1 MLNFTKTTFINDASN
16 VCVKDGLW
24 KADGTRG
31 TKFVV
36 KWSDELYVDDEHCP
50 RLLKKTAYKAAVLAN
65 ATVTLPAAQTV
76 SATESNLF
84 RIVLY
89 IRLRNNN
96 SSMYSNQWTF
106 KGKPFVVEFK
116 GGTSAADLKNL
127 IEKHELFQYGSRLL
141 DVSTAPGSGN
151 NAPDDL
157 VLTATDQWQFFATQ
171 DNGIG
176 VQIEHLVKKSF
187 SYVSGMDGEEW
198 EPMDG
203 TKAVSN
209 GVVTVTYTNPAA
221 TVVLNN
227 GNEAFGDFAHLVKDL
242 RLPTSANLRWEGTAM
257 GDVFGGHPNDDR
269 PMPMGHYTQYVI
281 QYDVDRGIQQ
291 QTALGGL
298 ASSRTIHVFF
308 VESAAVSGFETVL
321 GQAGIVGKGYVHN
334 ENNRNNLDDVN
345 STIYTKGVDQGSIK
359 IIDVAD
365 YDPHG
370 TQP

>member
-1 MLNFTKTTFINDASN
+1 MLYFTKTTIINDAAN

-31 TKFVV
+31 KKFVV

-50 RLLKKTAYKAAVLAN
+50 RLLKKTAYKAAVPAS
-65 ATVTLPAAQTV
+65 ATVTLPTAQTV
-76 SATESNLF
+76 SATETNLF

-116 GGTSAADLKNL
+116 GGTTAADLKDL
-127 IEKHELFQYGSRLL
+127 IEKHELFQYGKRLL
-141 DVSTAPGSGN
+141 NVSTAAGSGN

-171 DNGIG
+171 DNGVG
-176 VQIEHLVKKSF
+176 VQLEHLVKKSF

-198 EPMDG
+198 EAMEG

-209 GVVTVTYTNPAA
+209 GVVTVTYSSPAA
-221 TVVLNN
+221 TVVVNN
-227 GNEAFGDFAHLVKDL
+227 GNEAFGDFAHIVKDL
-242 RLPTSANLRWEGTAM
+242 RLPTTANLRWEGIAQ
-257 GDVFGGHPNDDR
+257 GDVFGGEPNDDK

-281 QYDVDRGIQQ
+281 QYDVDRGVQQ

-298 ASSRTIHVFF
+298 ATSRTTHVFF
-308 VESAAVSGFETVL
+308 VEAAAVSGFESIL
-321 GQAGIVGKGYVHN
+321 GQAGITAKGYAHN
-334 ENNRNNLDDVN
+334 ENNRSNLDDVA
-345 STIYTKGVDQGSIK
+345 GSIYAK
-359 IIDVAD
+359 TTVANVTD
-365 YDPHG
+365 YDPNG

>member
-1 MLNFTKTTFINDASN
+1 MLYFTKTTIINDATN

-31 TKFVV
+31 KKFVV

-116 GGTSAADLKNL
+116 GGTSATDLKDL
-127 IEKHELFQYGSRLL
+127 IEKHELFQYGKRLL
-141 DVSTAPGSGN
+141 NVTVSGT
-151 NAPDDL
+151 DL

-171 DNGIG
+171 DNGAG
-176 VQIEHLVKKSF
+176 VQLEHLVKKSF

-198 EPMDG
+198 VPMEG
-203 TKAVSN
+203 TVAKAN
-209 GVVTVTYTNPAA
+209 GTTTVTYTNPAA

-227 GNEAFGDFAHLVKDL
+227 GNEAFGDFAHIVKDL
-242 RLPTSANLRWEGTAM
+242 RLPTTANLRWEGIAQ
-257 GDVFGGHPNDDR
+257 GDVFGGEPNDDK

-281 QYDVDRGIQQ
+281 QYDVDRGVQQ

-298 ASSRTIHVFF
+298 GSSRTTHVFF
-308 VESAAVSGFETVL
+308 VEAAAVSGFETIL

-345 STIYTKGVDQGSIK
+345 NTIYTKGVDQQGALK
-359 IIDVAD
+359 VTDVAD
-365 YDPHG
+365 YDPNG
-370 TQP
+370 TL